1 MVRSNL
7 TRLVLAG
14 ALTLM
19 AACSAA
25 DQSVAP
31 LAKQTRPIGA
41 PSPDVIMDF
50 VAPDSLSVDFTVT
63 PSGGM
68 FVLGKHAVFFP
79 DHGICDPAT
88 SSYGPGEW
96 DAPCTPL
103 DAPIQFHA
111 EVRGSPNGETW
122 IDFTPAV
129 RFVPTD
135 DPNQTVWM
143 MMKVGADV
151 DADNYQGFAML
162 WTPNSN
168 TDEVVNEAASDS
180 TLKTYIDL
188 QRDVVFRR
196 VKHFS
201 GYLVGSTVRGGY
213 ESLDDIVP
221 LY

>member
-25 DQSVAP
+25 DRTVAP

-41 PSPDVIMDF
+41 PSPDVIIDF

-111 EVRGSPNGETW
+111 EVRGSPNGETS

-135 DPNQTVWM
+135 DPNRTVWV
-143 MMKVGADV
+143 MMKVSADV
-151 DADNYQGFAML
+151 TADNYLGFGML
-162 WTPNSN
+162 WMPNGN
-168 TDEVVNEAASDS
+168 PLELVNEAASDS
-180 TLKTYIDL
+180 SLKTYIDI

-201 GYLVGSTVRGGY
+201 GYLVGSTI
-213 ESLDDIVP
+213 ESSEDILSDIVP

>member
-7 TRLVLAG
+7 TTLLLAG
-14 ALTLM
+14 ALILM
-19 AACSAA
+19 AACTAA

-31 LAKQTRPIGA
+31 LAKQTRPLGA
-41 PSPDVIMDF
+41 PSPEVIMDF

-88 SSYGPGEW
+88 SSYGPREW
-96 DAPCTPL
+96 DAPCRPL
-103 DAPIQFHA
+103 DAPIRFHA
-111 EVRGSPNGETW
+111 EVRGSDDGETW

-129 RFVPTD
+129 RFVPTN
-135 DPNQTVWM
+135 DPNRTVWV
-143 MMKVGADV
+143 MMKVGTDV
-151 DADNYQGFAML
+151 TAENYRGFGML
-162 WTPNSN
+162 WMPTSN
-168 TDEVVNEAASDS
+168 PREVVNEAAGDPS
-180 TLKTYIDL
+180 LRTYIDV

-201 GYLVGSTVRGGY
+201 GYLVGSTVADAEGA
-213 ESLDDIVP
+213 LTDIVP
-221 LY
+221 LF

>member
-7 TRLVLAG
+7 TRLALAG
-14 ALTLM
+14 AVTLM
-19 AACSAA
+19 AACTAA

-31 LAKQTRPIGA
+31 LARQTRPLGA

-50 VAPDSLSVDFTVT
+50 VAPDSTSVDFTVT

-103 DAPIQFHA
+103 DAPIKFHA
-111 EVRGSPNGETW
+111 EVRASANGETW
-122 IDFTPAV
+122 VDFTPAV
-129 RFVPTD
+129 RFVPST
-135 DPNQTVWM
+135 DPNRTVWM
-143 MMKVGADV
+143 MMKVGTDV
-151 DADNYQGFAML
+151 TAENYSGFGML
-162 WTPNSN
+162 WMPNGV
-168 TDEVVNEAASDS
+168 TTEVVNEAATDAS
-180 TLKTYIDL
+180 LRTYIDI

-201 GYLVGSTVRGGY
+201 GYLVGSTI
-213 ESLDDIVP
+213 ESSEEVLADVVP
-221 LY
+221 LF